1 MALVYDKTGKVT
13 AYYNFVEYISNAAV
27 GTYAGEGSYT
37 FGCNVNGSGNF
48 AGKMH
53 NARIWDK
60 VLTSGR
66 IQTNSLTLLSGAE
79 SNLLAYYPM
88 NETKGTTLLDK
99 ARGANLEMNGCEW
112 SLPEGRAAN
121 FDGNTYIRLNTGSSV
136 VVDNTMDYTIEFW
149 FKAEPGQTN
158 ATLVA
163 NGRGDGQDMGGS
175 RNLFSIGFESGV
187 LTFHNNEVKAVAEGD
202 YLDNNWH
209 HLALTVSRTTG
220 RGQILMDGVLN
231 TYFESQDIGGI
242 AAAYM
247 YLGARGWTSDA
258 NATGV
263 IVDNYFKGTIDD
275 FRIWNLYKN
284 ETLVAN
290 GNNERLDGTEK
301 GLLAYYPFEH
311 YIDWQ
316 GTKELQFTLKDMK
329 VQKDPMISVPDAVTY
344 GGDTETTA
352 SAPVKDKGPV
362 SNFSMTSL

>member
-1 MALVYDKTGKVT
+1 M
-13 AYYNFVEYISNAAV
+13 
-27 GTYAGEGSYT
+27 
-37 FGCNVNGSGNF
+37 C
-48 AGKMH
+48 
-53 NARIWDK
+53 
-60 VLTSGR
+60 
-66 IQTNSLTLLSGAE
+66 
-79 SNLLAYYPM
+79 
-88 NETKGTTLLDK
+88 
-99 ARGANLEMNGCEW
+99 
-112 SLPEGRAAN
+112 
-121 FDGNTYIRLNTGSSV
+121 
-136 VVDNTMDYTIEFW
+136 
-149 FKAEPGQTN
+149 
-158 ATLVA
+158 
-163 NGRGDGQDMGGS
+163 S
-175 RNLFSIGFESGV
+175 RS
-187 LTFHNNEVKAVAEGD
+187 NEVKAVAEGD

-362 SNFSMTSL
+362 SKLLYDFVVNNDALIINLNETWDRVEKSIVTFTVDGVRDMNGNEILSPITWSAYIDRNQLKWSESEVNIQKAAYEAKEFKVKAVNKGGSVQHFTIENTPAWLEVTPVSGTIDPLASLDITFTLNEGLNIGSYDEVIYLRNDNNVSEALPSR